1 MLMLMLMLM
10 LIILLHAAEPAYD
23 YSVFDLGIL
32 TLRHL
37 RQATIPGGGN
47 YLFLGTLENIVYHRL
62 SSLEAVFLDFGAVQV
77 WVPRYV
83 RMDGEYMRVEA

>member
-10 LIILLHAAEPAYD
+10 LIILLLHAAEPAYD

-77 WVPRYV
+77 
-83 RMDGEYMRVEA
+83 